1 MGRNADGQASVA
13 LLDGE
18 RGVPLDLMD
27 LLVVVVWPG
36 TGRAARPCG
45 PAPDLAPVL
54 TGLATRGAHLLV
66 VSAAGAEELFAAL
79 RDAGLLP
86 HLRGAAGA
94 LRSQRD
100 LRAYLLDHRCRR
112 DRAVFVGGDEAAAR
126 TAAWAG
132 YAMGSPCGLVDDT
145 FVGGEPVDVPSV
157 PSVPAV
163 PVA

>member
-1 MGRNADGQASVA
+1 MAGH
-13 LLDGE
+13 
-18 RGVPLDLMD
+18 
-27 LLVVVVWPG
+27 
-36 TGRAARPCG
+36 RPCG

-132 YAMGSPCGLVDDT
+132 YAVGSPCGLVDGT

>member
-100 LRAYLLDHRCRR
+100 LRASPMPAGPSGFCGRGRGRR
-112 DRAVFVGGDEAAAR
+112 AHGGVGRLRDGQ
-126 TAAWAG
+126 
-132 YAMGSPCGLVDDT
+132 
-145 FVGGEPVDVPSV
+145 PVRSGR
-157 PSVPAV
+157 
-163 PVA
+163 